1 MMRRRVSRLLSSYP
15 LLRYARIARVRKD
28 DQTMSR
34 AWIIYI
40 LMFAVLAGGLW
51 VILEAGGAIR
61 APDDLA
67 GEWTLVWLTSP
78 PPNGGDVP
86 PLMRIDQS
94 GRFFQVQFG
103 QAKPIPMTLR
113 HGWRGL
119 RDGPRLDMQLAGGA
133 WTMKIDG
140 DIPPKST
147 RAPQVNVELIG
158 PTRHVGRASLR
169 GYEAPATRPAATGVA
184 RAR

>member
-1 MMRRRVSRLLSSYP
+1 
-15 LLRYARIARVRKD
+15 
-28 DQTMSR
+28 MSR

-51 VILEAGGAIR
+51 VILVAGGAIR

-67 GEWTLVWLTSP
+67 GEWTIAWMTTP
-78 PPNGGDVP
+78 PPNGGDAP
-86 PLMRIDQS
+86 PVMRIDQS

-103 QAKPIPMTLR
+103 KGNPIPMTLQR
-113 HGWRGL
+113 GWRGL
-119 RDGPRLDMQLAGGA
+119 RDGPRLDMQLAGGI
-133 WTMKIDG
+133 WTLKIDG
-140 DIPPKST
+140 DIPPKSL

-158 PTRHVGRASLR
+158 PTRHVGRATLR
-169 GYEAPATRPAATGVA
+169 GYEPPATRPFPGVA